1 MVSDYLTGCYPAR
14 TQDFMAACPA
24 NRVSSMLDSRR
35 WWFCSYA
42 FAHTLLTVCIVEDDA
57 MSTLSV
63 DMVLFVC

>member
-1 MVSDYLTGCYPAR
+1 
-14 TQDFMAACPA
+14 MAACPA